1 MANSQYDLDL
11 SGGLMPV
18 SLLFNRLYA
27 HLWLSTK
34 IGVLFMQQIQAL
46 LAPPLLEDISKE
58 KRKDGL
64 ALHPYYRRPGRGHNR
79 DSCDACKE
87 GGELICCDSCPA
99 SFHLQCQ

>member
-1 MANSQYDLDL
+1 
-11 SGGLMPV
+11 MPFYSCRLRLV
-18 SLLFNRLYA
+18 FLFL
-27 HLWLSTK
+27 
-34 IGVLFMQQIQAL
+34 QQIQAL

>member
-1 MANSQYDLDL
+1 
-11 SGGLMPV
+11 
-18 SLLFNRLYA
+18 
-27 HLWLSTK
+27 
-34 IGVLFMQQIQAL
+34 
-46 LAPPLLEDISKE
+46 LLEDISKE